1 MPLKQSISLIKYLV
15 LPCEIWLAIL
25 LLILFGS
32 YFDLAL
38 LLLVFDLGLRIDKEA
53 STNIYLCVHLFVELA
68 EI

>member
-1 MPLKQSISLIKYLV
+1 MPLKQNISLIKYLF
-15 LPCEIWLAIL
+15 LPCEIWLVIL

-53 STNIYLCVHLFVELA
+53 VN
-68 EI
+68 